1 MINAPDEKYMRA
13 ALAQARKAARLGEV
27 PIGALVVKDGV
38 ILARACNLREK
49 QKDPCAHAEI
59 LALRKAAKVLGG
71 WRLEG
76 CSLYV
81 TLEPCPMCAGA
92 AINARIDRII
102 YGATDEKAGC
112 CGTLY
117 DLPQDARFNHRAEVT
132 KGILAAESAKLLKCF
147 FAELRKRA
155 KTDDL

>member
-1 MINAPDEKYMRA
+1 MSMTQDEKFMRA
-13 ALAQARKAARLGEV
+13 ALMQAKRAARLGEV
-27 PIGALVVKDGV
+27 PIGAIVVKDNA

-49 QKDPCAHAEI
+49 KKDPCAHAEI
-59 LALRKAAKVLGG
+59 LAMQKAAKVLGG

-92 AINARIDRII
+92 AINARIERIVF
-102 YGATDEKAGC
+102 GAYDEKAGC

-117 DLPQDARFNHRAEVT
+117 DLPRDPRFNHRAEVT
-132 KGILAAESAKLLKCF
+132 GGILSEESTKILKDF
-147 FAELRKRA
+147 FAELRKRS
-155 KTDDL
+155 KTDDI